1 MYNINT
7 NIVTASKLIDRA
19 LEVADIAN
27 TDFLSY
33 NEKIDYLNSSWKS
46 VYQNIIQYNLN
57 VFTVETNLIGSAG
70 VYQLP
75 WDCYQLKSVKNPI
88 TGIEIPRKADSE
100 SIFGS
105 TYEIVNN
112 TIRLGPSIGPVTI
125 TYWRKPFFL
134 SVPDKTIITEYS
146 SKIDEVLSV
155 CKDALFV
162 VDRATHSKYSI
173 ISLLTESRLEIPINP
188 DNSYTGFI
196 LGNNFIIAKYFEN
209 LTEKYDILDFSADV
223 IYVGNFSADYV
234 VRADDG
240 VVYFGN
246 RDEEDETLVHF
257 IYPTG
262 ESVMDIHFKEV
273 PTSVICI
280 DGLFYPVPNDA
291 MPVGIFDDRPAFT
304 TPRKLH
310 LINESFDRSKD
321 IVEEITIPTI
331 GTLVCTKYGFVGF
344 DGKLYS
350 NVPDTELNFPNNIY
364 YDCIAY
370 DLAVRFLC
378 KMNAD
383 SSGVENLNKSA
394 WSLLTSSIDQSADFQ
409 RIKLVRR

>member
-125 TYWRKPFFL
+125 TYWN
-134 SVPDKTIITEYS
+134 
-146 SKIDEVLSV
+146 KI
-155 CKDALFV
+155 
-162 VDRATHSKYSI
+162 
-173 ISLLTESRLEIPINP
+173 
-188 DNSYTGFI
+188 
-196 LGNNFIIAKYFEN
+196 
-209 LTEKYDILDFSADV
+209 
-223 IYVGNFSADYV
+223 
-234 VRADDG
+234 
-240 VVYFGN
+240 
-246 RDEEDETLVHF
+246 
-257 IYPTG
+257 
-262 ESVMDIHFKEV
+262 
-273 PTSVICI
+273 
-280 DGLFYPVPNDA
+280 
-291 MPVGIFDDRPAFT
+291 
-304 TPRKLH
+304 
-310 LINESFDRSKD
+310 
-321 IVEEITIPTI
+321 
-331 GTLVCTKYGFVGF
+331 
-344 DGKLYS
+344 
-350 NVPDTELNFPNNIY
+350 
-364 YDCIAY
+364 
-370 DLAVRFLC
+370 
-378 KMNAD
+378 
-383 SSGVENLNKSA
+383 
-394 WSLLTSSIDQSADFQ
+394 
-409 RIKLVRR
+409 